1 MSANLNPSAPPRV
14 VNFHSEASPAD
25 ATDLRPTLVVRVDR
39 KPNNE
44 EAHAVVHSGA
54 FGDLNT
60 YQKVTLRWP
69 NASEESLNSLG
80 FLSPEIDRFREHVR
94 ASPRALVWIE
104 FARKLA
110 AFGLNIL
117 HSLEIPLDFG
127 PRLATAALFKRTHES
142 MQAAMILAEH
152 GIISDARSVVRG
164 AVENAIAIHALAKDP
179 DFAGRL
185 SSASKYDELQMA
197 RMLLETPEYR
207 AEINSEIEQLEAR
220 VAELTAL
227 KKAKP
232 DEYKRVNW
240 AAVANKYGCQ
250 DLYGT
255 LYRLMSA
262 DGTHVTVN
270 AIARCFEINHAG
282 EVTMMKVGP
291 DTDGL
296 VISMNAACVAFMS
309 SVEPFLSHYPNA
321 DFTVRL
327 RELTEEFRSMT
338 VEELD
343 WKNE

>member
-1 MSANLNPSAPPRV
+1 MSANPNPSAPPRII
-14 VNFHSEASPAD
+14 NFHSEASPAG
-25 ATDLRPTLVVRVDR
+25 ATDLRSTLVVRVDR
-39 KPNNE
+39 KPSNE

-60 YQKVTLRWP
+60 YQKVTFRWP
-69 NASEESLNSLG
+69 SASEKSLNNLG
-80 FLSPEIDRFREHVR
+80 FLSPEIERFREHVR

-117 HSLEIPLDFG
+117 HSLEIDFG
-127 PRLATAALFKRTHES
+127 PRLATAALFKRMHES

-164 AVENAIAIHALAKDP
+164 AVENAIAIHALAKDS
-179 DFAGRL
+179 DFTGCL

-207 AEINSEIEQLEAR
+207 AEITSEIEQLEAR

-232 DEYKRVNW
+232 DECKRVNW
-240 AAVANKYGCQ
+240 ADVANKYGCQ
-250 DLYGT
+250 DLYST

-270 AIARCFEINHAG
+270 AIARCFEINDAG

-321 DFTVRL
+321 DFSARL
-327 RELTEEFRSMT
+327 RELTEEFKSMA